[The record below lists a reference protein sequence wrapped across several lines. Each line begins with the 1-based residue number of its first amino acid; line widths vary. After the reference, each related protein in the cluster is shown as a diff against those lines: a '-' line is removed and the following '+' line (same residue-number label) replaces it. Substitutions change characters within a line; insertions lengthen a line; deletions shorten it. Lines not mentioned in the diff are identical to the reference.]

1 MRLEHWLYTIL
12 LRLRSL
18 FQRNRVEREL
28 GEELQ
33 YHFQRKIEENLA
45 RGMSREK
52 ATRAARRD
60 FGGFEQ
66 SKEECRDMRRVNW
79 LQDAM
84 QDLRYAARTLA
95 RNPAFALIAIVTLAL
110 GIGANTAIFSV
121 VHATLLEPLPYP
133 HPEQLVELRQTE
145 SAPGEYPL
153 TGEDY
158 LDWRS
163 QNSTFSDMSLYSWP
177 IVVNASG
184 ADAPEAVSEIAT
196 QANFFQLLGVSPQI
210 GRPFAVGEDRK
221 GADRVVVL
229 SDAFWKT
236 HFGGRA
242 DALGKTLELNSNP
255 YTIIGVVPA
264 WFRDPGDADLWVP
277 LDMSLQNIGRRGNH
291 NWRGIGRIKSGVTLE
306 QARADLR
313 TIAERLE
320 KQFPDSNRNV
330 DAVVIPM
337 HEWLVGGFREQLWI
351 MFGAVG
357 LVLLIACANVAN
369 LLLARST
376 SRRREIAVRV
386 ALGAG
391 KARLLRQLLTESLL
405 LALVGGFIGVIV
417 AYTSVSLLRGVL
429 TDVLPQPNP
438 LRVGW
443 VPVLFTFLICV
454 AAGVLF
460 GLAPALQSS
469 SVESSDALK
478 SKGSAHS
485 GASRHGTWLRNT
497 LVASEIALSL
507 ALLTSASLLLRTFE
521 NLRNTNLGIQPDHV
535 LTAAVK
541 LPGVRYKTPD
551 QSWEFY
557 NQLLQKLAAS
567 PGVRAVALTS
577 KLPLRGG
584 MNGYILIP
592 GKQTEEQTGP
602 LVESSYISLG
612 YFRAMGIPLLAG
624 RDFTRADLEDTAKVQ
639 QEMTSAK
646 SRAEADAINKKYALP
661 SVINETMANAFWPGE
676 EPIGKIFQ
684 HGHTFRIIG
693 VVGDANQ
700 GNVRGAVM
708 PEAYYGMPMLLDTP
722 GWTFNVVARSS
733 GAPESLMDA
742 VRAAVA
748 SLDKSL
754 ALFHVRTMPQV
765 IAETMTTTQ
774 YETVLLLSM
783 AALALLLAAV
793 GTYGVMS
800 YVVGQRTNEIG
811 IRMALGA
818 RPKQILAM
826 AVRQA
831 FLLVAVGI
839 VVGWAGAAGGAKAM
853 QTMLFHVPPFDPA
866 TYASVSAVLALV
878 ALAACWIP
886 VRRAMRV
893 DPMVALRD
901 E

>member
-1 MRLEHWLYTIL
+1 MRLKHL
-12 LRLRSL
+12 LNTVSQRLRSL
-18 FQRNRVEREL
+18 FRC
-28 GEELQ
+28 
-33 YHFQRKIEENLA
+33 
-45 RGMSREK
+45 
-52 ATRAARRD
+52 D

-66 SKEECRDMRRVNW
+66 SKEECRDIRRVNW
-79 LQDAM
+79 FQDGV
-84 QDLRYAARTLA
+84 QDVHYAARALL
-95 RNPAFALIAIVTLAL
+95 RNPGFALIAIVTLAL

-121 VHATLLEPLPYP
+121 VHSTLLQPLPYT

-145 SAPGEYPL
+145 SAPGDYPL

-158 LDWRS
+158 LDWRA
-163 QNSTFSDMSLYSWP
+163 QNSTFRDMSLYSWP
-177 IVVNASG
+177 IGMNASG
-184 ADAPEAVSEIAT
+184 DEAPEAVSVIST
-196 QANFFQLLGVSPQI
+196 QANFFQLLGVFPRI
-210 GRPFAVGEDRK
+210 GRAFATGEDQK
-221 GADRVVVL
+221 GAGRIVLL

-236 HFGGRA
+236 HFGARR

-255 YTIIGVVPA
+255 YTIIGVMPA
-264 WFRDPGDADLWVP
+264 WFRGPGDADLWVP
-277 LDMSLQNIGRRGNH
+277 LDMSLENIGRRGSH
-291 NWRGIGRIKSGVTLE
+291 SWRGIGRIKAGVTIE

-313 TIAERLE
+313 AIAERLE

-337 HEWLVGGFREQLWI
+337 REWLVGGFRDQLWI

-376 SRRREIAVRV
+376 SRRREIAVRT

-391 KARLLRQLLTESLL
+391 RARLLRQLLTESLL
-405 LALVGGFIGVIV
+405 LSLLGGIIGIVV
-417 AYTSVSLLRGVL
+417 AYTSVGLLRGVL

-438 LRVGW
+438 LRVGL
-443 VPVLFTFLICV
+443 VALAFTFLVCV
-454 AAGVLF
+454 AAGALF

-478 SKGSAHS
+478 SRGSLHS
-485 GASRHGTWLRNT
+485 GAARRGSWIRNT
-497 LVASEIALSL
+497 LVAAEIALSL
-507 ALLTSASLLLRTFE
+507 ALLTSAGLLLRTFE
-521 NLRNTNLGIQPDHV
+521 NLRSTNLGIQPDHV

-541 LPGVRYKTPD
+541 LPAVRYKTLD
-551 QSWEFY
+551 QSWAFY
-557 NQLLQKLAAS
+557 DQLVHKITAS
-567 PGVRAVALTS
+567 PGVRAAALTS

-584 MNGYILIP
+584 MNGYITIP
-592 GKQTEEQTGP
+592 GKQTESQTGP
-602 LVESSYISLG
+602 LVESSYISPG

-624 RDFTRADLEDTAKVQ
+624 RDFNQADLEDTAKPLRERTPSMSQ
-639 QEMTSAK
+639 
-646 SRAEADAINKKYALP
+646 AEAEAVRKKYVLP
-661 SVINETMANAFWPGE
+661 SVINGTMARTFWPGE
-676 EPIGKIFQ
+676 NVLGKIFE
-684 HGHTFRIIG
+684 HGYTFRIIG

-700 GNVRGAVM
+700 GSPRQIAM
-708 PEAYYGMPMLLDTP
+708 PEAYYGLPMLWETP
-722 GWTFNVVARSS
+722 GWPFNIVVESL
-733 GAPESLMDA
+733 GPPESLVGV

-754 ALFHVRTMPQV
+754 ALFHVRTMPQI
-765 IAETMTTTQ
+765 IAESMTTTQ

-783 AALALLLAAV
+783 AALAVLLAAV

-818 RPKQILAM
+818 RPMEILAM
-826 AVRQA
+826 VLRQA
-831 FLLVAVGI
+831 FLLVMIGI
-839 VVGWAGAAGGAKAM
+839 IVGWGGAAGGAKAM
-853 QTMLFHVPPFDPA
+853 QSLLFHVPPFDPV
-866 TYASVSAVLALV
+866 TYASVSGMLAVV